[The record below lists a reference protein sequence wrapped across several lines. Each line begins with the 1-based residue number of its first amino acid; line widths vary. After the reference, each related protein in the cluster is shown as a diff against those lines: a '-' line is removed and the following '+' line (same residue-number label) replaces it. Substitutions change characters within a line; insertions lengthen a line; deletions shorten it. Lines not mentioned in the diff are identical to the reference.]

1 MKKLRYLAAIL
12 TICFCTGVEAAAEM
26 SQSETGKEVAIAI
39 NKTHGIWGGFIDYAV
54 LAAMVF
60 AFLSLLCIWYVH
72 YEIGQ
77 RLKRLESRFQEMVHD
92 TNQANITI
100 HAPSVDSRGIDD
112 IQAKIKSLE
121 DKVRSL
127 EETISAVPTESR
139 NNLNVNKGTETT
151 HISENSYVHNYSSGE
166 WQHDTMPYDETK
178 ADDFIREYN
187 ALYDMRAGLEQKRK
201 QTALENDSRLRR
213 FSCSN
218 DGNRVYNPDIA
229 PIFESRS
236 NGMYMAYDLG
246 NNYYAVLPAYATY
259 ENSKHVT
266 YAMKEV
272 FDSNYEGE
280 AYTKIEVVKPA
291 IFVVS
296 DDKWKLERKGKLV
309 LKK

>member
-1 MKKLRYLAAIL
+1 MKKCSWQAGSLAMCSCFGVGATALAAAAKQQS
-12 TICFCTGVEAAAEM
+12 EAGKEIAAEI
-26 SQSETGKEVAIAI
+26 GR
-39 NKTHGIWGGFIDYAV
+39 THGIWGGFVDYAV
-54 LAAMVF
+54 LAAWVL
-60 AFLSLLCIWYVH
+60 ALLSLLWSWYVRH
-72 YEIGQ
+72 EMEQ
-77 RLKRLESRFQEMVHD
+77 RLRMLDQKRPQESDQVNMALHIQSSEGRD
-92 TNQANITI
+92 I
-100 HAPSVDSRGIDD
+100 HSMKKEIDELKT
-112 IQAKIKSLE
+112 KISSLE
-121 DKVRSL
+121 NVINAL
-127 EETISAVPTESR
+127 PTESR
-139 NNLNVNKGTETT
+139 NKPNANTGTETS
-151 HISENSYVHNYSSGE
+151 HIYDNYSSGE

-187 ALYDMRAGLEQKRK
+187 ALYDMREGLEQKRK
-201 QTALENDSRLRR
+201 QTALENDPRLRR

-218 DGNRVYNPDIA
+218 DRERLYNSDIA

-296 DDKWKLERKGKLV
+296 DDKWKLYRERKGKLV